1 MAITI
6 NSVPATYPSMHDDLW
21 FVSSSTNVGVTN
33 FKFVYDVYINGS
45 QVSRNKVFPAP
56 SAEGSYGVFNAAPMV
71 RAYVTNY
78 FEPSGTTVLMA
89 SNDKIKVDYQVRV
102 GEEVSGAVVSNLAS
116 GSYSAYN
123 YYPPLFGDIFT
134 ENGEVPLVLSNYYD
148 NLLIENYTD
157 DWLSDRDQND
167 ITIEYG
173 DQFYITFLKITS
185 GSYKLWVQPT
195 NEDGTVG
202 TSVSGDITMTG
213 QFNFFNLQA
222 AAINAFAGSE
232 IITQS
237 TYGYNIYISLGAAT
251 TRVLK
256 FRQVC
261 NPKYRQYNLH
271 FLNRLGGYDT
281 MAFRLV
287 NKRKSEFQRS
297 SYRRNPYQLSN
308 GQMKNIDS
316 YNKYNETTFNFAI
329 QHTDYYNLTSDWVND
344 QDYAW
349 LAQLVASPIVYMEVQ
364 GAFFPITIRNN
375 NYQYKYQIS
384 DGLFNFDLEVEVGKY
399 LNSQFR

>member
-6 NSVPATYPSMHDDLW
+6 NSTPATYPTMHEDLW
-21 FVSSSTNVGVTN
+21 FVASSTNVGTTN
-33 FKFVYDVYINGS
+33 FKFVYDVYINNA
-45 QVSRNKVFPAP
+45 QVSRNKIYPSP
-56 SAEGSYGVFNAAPMV
+56 SAEGSYGVFNASPMV

-78 FEPSGTTVLMA
+78 FEPSGSSVLVA
-89 SNDKIKVDYQVRV
+89 SNDKIKVDYQVKI
-102 GEEVSGAVVSNLAS
+102 GEDLNGTVTANLAS

-123 YYPPLFGDIFT
+123 YYSPLFGDIFT
-134 ENGEVPLVLSNYYD
+134 ENGNVPLVLSNYYD

-157 DWLSDRDQND
+157 DWLSDRDNSD

-173 DQFYITFLKITS
+173 DQFFITFLKITG

-195 NEDGTVG
+195 NADGTLG
-202 TSVSGDITMTG
+202 TAVSGALTFSG
-213 QFNFFNLQA
+213 EFNLFNFQA
-222 AAINAFAGSE
+222 AAINAFYGST
-232 IITQS
+232 IITEN
-237 TYGYNIYISLGAAT
+237 TYGYNVYISLGAAT
-251 TRVLK
+251 TRVLR
-256 FRQVC
+256 FRQIC

-287 NKRKSEFQRS
+287 NRRRSEFTRT

-308 GQMKNIDS
+308 GEMTNIDT
-316 YNKYNETTFNFAI
+316 YNKYNETTYNFAI
-329 QHTDYYNLTSDWVND
+329 QHYDFYNLTSDWVDD

-349 LAQLVASPIVYMEVQ
+349 LAQLVASSIVYMEVQ
-364 GAFFPITIRNN
+364 GAFFPITIRNT
-375 NYQYKYQIS
+375 NYQYKYQIA
-384 DGLFNFDLEVEVGKY
+384 DGIFNFDLEVEVGKF

>member
-6 NSVPATYPSMHDDLW
+6 NSTPATYPTMHEDLW
-21 FVSSSTNVGVTN
+21 FVASSTNVGTTN
-33 FKFVYDVYINGS
+33 FKFVYDVFINNA
-45 QVSRNKVFPAP
+45 QVSRNKIYPSP
-56 SAEGSYGVFNAAPMV
+56 SADGSYGVFNASPMV

-78 FEPSGTTVLMA
+78 FEPSGSSVLVA
-89 SNDKIKVDYQVRV
+89 SNDKIKVDYQVKI
-102 GEEVSGAVVSNLAS
+102 GEDLNGTVTANLAS

-123 YYPPLFGDIFT
+123 YYSPLFGDIFT
-134 ENGEVPLVLSNYYD
+134 ENGNVPLVLSNYYD

-157 DWLSDRDQND
+157 DWLSDRDNSD

-173 DQFYITFLKITS
+173 DQFFITFLKITG

-195 NEDGTVG
+195 NADGTLG
-202 TSVSGDITMTG
+202 TAVSGALTFTG
-213 QFNFFNLQA
+213 EFNLFNFQA
-222 AAINAFAGSE
+222 AAINTFYGST
-232 IITQS
+232 IITEN
-237 TYGYNIYISLGAAT
+237 TYGYNVYISLGAAT
-251 TRVLK
+251 TRVLR
-256 FRQVC
+256 FRQIC

-287 NKRKSEFQRS
+287 NRRRSEFTRT

-308 GQMKNIDS
+308 GEMTNIDT
-316 YNKYNETTFNFAI
+316 YNKYNETTYNFAI
-329 QHTDYYNLTSDWVND
+329 QHYDFYNLTSDWVDD

-349 LAQLVASPIVYMEVQ
+349 LAQLVASSIVYMEVQ
-364 GAFFPITIRNN
+364 GAFFPITIRNT
-375 NYQYKYQIS
+375 NYQYKYQIA
-384 DGLFNFDLEVEVGKY
+384 DGIFNFDLEVEVGKF

>member
-6 NSVPATYPSMHDDLW
+6 NSTPATYPTMHEDLW
-21 FVSSSTNVGVTN
+21 FVASSTNVGTTN
-33 FKFVYDVYINGS
+33 FKFVYDVYINNA
-45 QVSRNKVFPAP
+45 QVSRNKIYPSP
-56 SAEGSYGVFNAAPMV
+56 SADGSYGVFNASPMV

-78 FEPSGTTVLMA
+78 FEPSGSSVLVA
-89 SNDKIKVDYQVRV
+89 SNDKIKVDYQVKI
-102 GEEVSGAVVSNLAS
+102 GEEVSGAVIPNLAS

-123 YYPPLFGDIFT
+123 YYSPLFGDIFT
-134 ENGEVPLVLSNYYD
+134 ENGNVPLVLSNYYD

-157 DWLSDRDQND
+157 DWLSDRDNSD

-173 DQFYITFLKITS
+173 DQFFITFLKITG

-195 NEDGTVG
+195 NEDGTLG
-202 TSVSGDITMTG
+202 TAVSGGITMSG
-213 QFNFFNLQA
+213 EFNLFNFQA
-222 AAINAFAGSE
+222 AAINTFFGST
-232 IITQS
+232 IITEN
-237 TYGYNIYISLGAAT
+237 TYGYNVYITLGAAT
-251 TRVLK
+251 TRILR

-287 NKRKSEFQRS
+287 NRRRSEFQRT

-308 GQMKNIDS
+308 GAMTNIDT
-316 YNKYNETTFNFAI
+316 YNKYNETTYNFAI
-329 QHTDYYNLTSDWVND
+329 QHSDYYNLTSDWLQD

-349 LAQLVASPIVYMEVQ
+349 LAQLVASSIVYMEVQ
-364 GAFFPITIRNN
+364 GAFFPITIRNT
-375 NYQYKYQIS
+375 NYQYKYQIA
-384 DGLFNFDLEVEVGKY
+384 DGIFNFDLEIEVGKY
-399 LNSQFR
+399 LNSQYR

>member
-21 FVSSSTNVGVTN
+21 FVASSNNVGVTN

-45 QVSRNKVFPAP
+45 QVSRNKIFPSP
-56 SAEGSYGVFNAAPMV
+56 SGEGSYGVFNASPMV

-78 FEPSGTTVLMA
+78 FEPSGSTVLMA
-89 SNDKIKVDYQVRV
+89 SNDKIKVDYQVRI
-102 GEEVSGAVVSNLAS
+102 GEEVSGAVVANLAS

-173 DQFYITFLKITS
+173 DQFFITFLKITA
-185 GSYKLWVQPT
+185 GSYNLWVQPT
-195 NEDGTVG
+195 NENGTVG
-202 TSVSGDITMTG
+202 TAVSGGITMTG
-213 QFNFFNLQA
+213 QFNFFNFQA
-222 AAINAFAGSE
+222 AAINTWAGSE

-237 TYGYNIYISLGAAT
+237 TYGYNVYITLGAAS

-256 FRQVC
+256 FKQVC

-271 FLNRLGGYDT
+271 FLNRLGGYDS
-281 MAFRLV
+281 MAFRLM

-308 GQMKNIDS
+308 GQMTNIDS
-316 YNKYNETTFNFAI
+316 YNKYNETTYNFAI
-329 QHTDYYNLTSDWVND
+329 QHIDYYNLTSDWIND

-349 LAQLVASPIVYMEVQ
+349 LAQLVASPIVYMEIQ

>member
-33 FKFVYDVYINGS
+33 FKFVYDIYINGS

-202 TSVSGDITMTG
+202 TAVSGDITMTG
-213 QFNFFNLQA
+213 QFNFFNFQV

-237 TYGYNIYISLGAAT
+237 TYGYNVYISLGAAT

-308 GQMKNIDS
+308 GAMTNIDA

>member
-6 NSVPATYPSMHDDLW
+6 NSTPATYPTMHEDLW
-21 FVSSSTNVGVTN
+21 FVASSTNVGTTN
-33 FKFVYDVYINGS
+33 FKFVYDVYINNA
-45 QVSRNKVFPAP
+45 QVSRNKIYPSP
-56 SAEGSYGVFNAAPMV
+56 SADGSYGVFNASPMV

-78 FEPSGTTVLMA
+78 FEPSGSSVLIA
-89 SNDKIKVDYQVRV
+89 SNDKIKVDYQVKI
-102 GEEVSGAVVSNLAS
+102 GEDLNGTVTANLAS

-123 YYPPLFGDIFT
+123 YYSPLFGDIFT
-134 ENGEVPLVLSNYYD
+134 ENGNVPLVLSNYYD

-157 DWLSDRDQND
+157 DWLSDRDNSD

-173 DQFYITFLKITS
+173 DQFFITFLKITG

-195 NEDGTVG
+195 NADGTLG
-202 TSVSGDITMTG
+202 TAVSGALTFSG
-213 QFNFFNLQA
+213 EFNLFNFQA
-222 AAINAFAGSE
+222 AAINTFYGST
-232 IITQS
+232 IITEN
-237 TYGYNIYISLGAAT
+237 TYGYNVYISLGAAT
-251 TRVLK
+251 TRVLR
-256 FRQVC
+256 FRQIC

-287 NKRKSEFQRS
+287 NRRRSEFTRT

-308 GQMKNIDS
+308 GEMTNIDT
-316 YNKYNETTFNFAI
+316 YNKYNETTYNFAI
-329 QHTDYYNLTSDWVND
+329 QHYDFYNLTSDWVDD

-349 LAQLVASPIVYMEVQ
+349 LAQLVASSIVYMEVQ
-364 GAFFPITIRNN
+364 GAFFPITIRNT
-375 NYQYKYQIS
+375 NYQYKYQIA
-384 DGLFNFDLEVEVGKY
+384 DGIFNFDLEVEVGKF

>member
-6 NSVPATYPSMHDDLW
+6 SSVPATYASMHDDLW
-21 FVSSSTNVGVTN
+21 FVASSNNSGTTN

-45 QVSRNKVFPAP
+45 QVTRSKVFPAP
-56 SAEGSYGVFNAAPMV
+56 SGEGYYGVFNASPMV
-71 RAYVTNY
+71 RAYISNY
-78 FEPSGTTVLMA
+78 FEPSGSSVLVA
-89 SNDKIKVDYQVRV
+89 SNDKIKVDYQVRI

-123 YYPPLFGDIFT
+123 YYAPLFGDIFT
-134 ENGEVPLVLSNYYD
+134 ENGDIPLVLSDYYD

-157 DWLSDRDQND
+157 DWLCDRDNTD
-167 ITIEYG
+167 IPIEYS
-173 DQFYITFLKITS
+173 DQFFISFLKITS
-185 GSYKLWVQPT
+185 GSYKLWVQT
-195 NEDGTVG
+195 INESNAVQ
-202 TSVSGDITMTG
+202 TSVSGDLTMTG
-213 QFNFFNLQA
+213 QFNLFNFQA
-222 AAINAFAGSE
+222 GAINEWAGTTL
-232 IITQS
+232 ITEN
-237 TYGYNIYISLGAAT
+237 TYAYNVYITRGSAV
-251 TRVLK
+251 TRVLR

-261 NPKYRQYNLH
+261 NPKFRQYNLH

-287 NKRKSEFQRS
+287 NRRRSEFQRA

-308 GQMKNIDS
+308 GTMTNIDA
-316 YNKYNETTFNFAI
+316 YNKYNETTYNFAV
-329 QHTDYYNLTSDWVND
+329 QHTDYYQLTSDWVND
-344 QDYAW
+344 QDFAW

-364 GAFFPITIRNN
+364 GAFFPVTIRNT
-375 NYQYKYQIS
+375 NYQYKYKVA

>member
-6 NSVPATYPSMHDDLW
+6 NSTPATYPTMHEDLW
-21 FVSSSTNVGVTN
+21 FVASSTNVGTTN
-33 FKFVYDVYINGS
+33 FKFVYDVYINNA
-45 QVSRNKVFPAP
+45 QVSRNKIYPSP
-56 SAEGSYGVFNAAPMV
+56 SADGSYGVFNASPMV

-78 FEPSGTTVLMA
+78 FEPSGSSVLVA
-89 SNDKIKVDYQVRV
+89 SNDKIKVDYQVKI
-102 GEEVSGAVVSNLAS
+102 GEDLNGTVTANLAS

-123 YYPPLFGDIFT
+123 YYSPLFGDIFT
-134 ENGEVPLVLSNYYD
+134 ENGNVPLVLSNYYD

-157 DWLSDRDQND
+157 DWLSDRDNSD

-173 DQFYITFLKITS
+173 DQFFITFLKITG

-195 NEDGTVG
+195 NADGTLG
-202 TSVSGDITMTG
+202 TAVSGALTFSG
-213 QFNFFNLQA
+213 EFNLFNFQA
-222 AAINAFAGSE
+222 AAINTFYGST
-232 IITQS
+232 IITEN
-237 TYGYNIYISLGAAT
+237 TYGYNVYISLGAAT
-251 TRVLK
+251 TRVLR
-256 FRQVC
+256 FRQIC

-287 NKRKSEFQRS
+287 NRRRSEFTRT

-308 GQMKNIDS
+308 GEMTNIDT
-316 YNKYNETTFNFAI
+316 YNKYNETTYNFAI
-329 QHTDYYNLTSDWVND
+329 QHYDFYNLTSDWVDD

-349 LAQLVASPIVYMEVQ
+349 LAQLVASSIVYMEVQ
-364 GAFFPITIRNN
+364 GAFFPITIRNT
-375 NYQYKYQIS
+375 NYQYKYQIA
-384 DGLFNFDLEVEVGKY
+384 DGIFNFDLEVEVGKF

>member
-6 NSVPATYPSMHDDLW
+6 NSTPATYPTMHEDLW
-21 FVSSSTNVGVTN
+21 FVASSTNVGTTN
-33 FKFVYDVYINGS
+33 FKFVYDVYINNA
-45 QVSRNKVFPAP
+45 QVSRNKIYPSP
-56 SAEGSYGVFNAAPMV
+56 SAEGSYGVFNASPMV

-78 FEPSGTTVLMA
+78 FEPSGSSVLVA
-89 SNDKIKVDYQVRV
+89 SNDKIKVDYQVKI
-102 GEEVSGAVVSNLAS
+102 GEDLNGSVTPNLAS

-123 YYPPLFGDIFT
+123 YYSPLFGDIFT
-134 ENGEVPLVLSNYYD
+134 ENGNVPLVLSNYYD

-157 DWLSDRDQND
+157 DWLSDRDNSN

-173 DQFYITFLKITS
+173 DQFFITFLKITG
-185 GSYKLWVQPT
+185 GSYKLWVQTT
-195 NEDGTVG
+195 NEDGTSG
-202 TSVSGDITMTG
+202 TAVSGALTFTG
-213 QFNFFNLQA
+213 EFNLFNFQA
-222 AAINAFAGSE
+222 AAINTFFGST
-232 IITQS
+232 IITEN
-237 TYGYNIYISLGAAT
+237 TYGYNVYISLGAAT
-251 TRVLK
+251 TRVLR

-287 NKRKSEFQRS
+287 NRRRSEFQRT

-308 GQMKNIDS
+308 GQMTNIDT
-316 YNKYNETTFNFAI
+316 YNKYNESTYNFAI
-329 QHTDYYNLTSDWVND
+329 QHYDFYNLTSDWVDD

-364 GAFFPITIRNN
+364 GAFFPITIRNT
-375 NYQYKYQIS
+375 NYQYKYQIA
-384 DGLFNFDLEVEVGKY
+384 DGIFNFDLEVEVGKF

>member
-6 NSVPATYPSMHDDLW
+6 NSTPATYPSMHEDLW
-21 FVSSSTNVGVTN
+21 FVASSTNVGVTN
-33 FKFVYDVYINGS
+33 FKFVYDVYIDGA
-45 QVSRNKVFPAP
+45 QVSRNKIYPSP
-56 SAEGSYGVFNAAPMV
+56 SAEGSYGVFNASPMV

-78 FEPSGTTVLMA
+78 FEPSGSSVLVA
-89 SNDKIKVDYQVRV
+89 SNNKIKVDYQVRI
-102 GEEVSGAVVSNLAS
+102 GEEVSGAVITNLAS

-123 YYPPLFGDIFT
+123 YYSPLFGDIFT
-134 ENGEVPLVLSNYYD
+134 ENGNIPLVLSNYYD

-157 DWLSDRDQND
+157 DWLSDRDNSD

-173 DQFYITFLKITS
+173 DQFFITFLKIT
-185 GSYKLWVQPT
+185 GGAYKLWVQPT
-195 NEDGTVG
+195 NEDGTFG
-202 TSVSGDITMTG
+202 TSVSGSITMSG
-213 QFNFFNLQA
+213 EFNLFNFQA
-222 AAINAFAGSE
+222 AAINAWAGSD

-237 TYGYNIYISLGAAT
+237 TYGYNVYITLGAAT
-251 TRVLK
+251 TRVLR

-287 NKRKSEFQRS
+287 NRRRSEFQRT

-308 GQMKNIDS
+308 GQMTNIDT
-316 YNKYNETTFNFAI
+316 YNKYNESTYNFAI
-329 QHTDYYNLTSDWVND
+329 QHSDYYNLTADWLDD

-364 GAFFPITIRNN
+364 GAYFPITIRNT
-375 NYQYKYQIS
+375 NYQYKYQIA
-384 DGLFNFDLEVEVGKY
+384 DGLFNFDLEIEVGKY
-399 LNSQFR
+399 LNSQYR

>member
-6 NSVPATYPSMHDDLW
+6 NSTPATYPTMHEDLW
-21 FVSSSTNVGVTN
+21 FVASSTNVGTTN
-33 FKFVYDVYINGS
+33 FKFVYDVFINNA
-45 QVSRNKVFPAP
+45 QVSRNKIYPSP
-56 SAEGSYGVFNAAPMV
+56 SAEGSYGVFNASPMV

-78 FEPSGTTVLMA
+78 FEPSGSSVLVA
-89 SNDKIKVDYQVRV
+89 SNDKIKVDYQVKI
-102 GEEVSGAVVSNLAS
+102 GEDLNGTVTANLAS

-123 YYPPLFGDIFT
+123 YYSPLFGDIFT
-134 ENGEVPLVLSNYYD
+134 ENGNVPLVLSNYYD

-157 DWLSDRDQND
+157 DWLSDRDNSD

-173 DQFYITFLKITS
+173 DQFFITFLKITG

-195 NEDGTVG
+195 NEDGTLG
-202 TSVSGDITMTG
+202 TAVSGALTFTG
-213 QFNFFNLQA
+213 EFNLFNFQA
-222 AAINAFAGSE
+222 AAINTFYGST
-232 IITQS
+232 IITEN
-237 TYGYNIYISLGAAT
+237 TYGYNVYISLGAAT
-251 TRVLK
+251 TRVLR
-256 FRQVC
+256 FRQIC

-287 NKRKSEFQRS
+287 NRRRSEFTRT

-308 GQMKNIDS
+308 GEMTNIDT
-316 YNKYNETTFNFAI
+316 YNKYNETTYNFAI
-329 QHTDYYNLTSDWVND
+329 QHYDFYNLTSDWVDD

-349 LAQLVASPIVYMEVQ
+349 LAQLVASSIVYMEVQ
-364 GAFFPITIRNN
+364 GAFFPITIRNT
-375 NYQYKYQIS
+375 NYQYKYQIA
-384 DGLFNFDLEVEVGKY
+384 DGIFNFDLEVEVGKF

>member
-1 MAITI
+1 MAITV

-21 FVSSSTNVGVTN
+21 FVASSTNVGVTN
-33 FKFVYDVYINGS
+33 FKFVYDVYINGA

-56 SAEGSYGVFNAAPMV
+56 SAEGSYGVFNASPMV

-78 FEPSGTTVLMA
+78 FEPSGNTVLMA
-89 SNDKIKVDYQVRV
+89 SNDKIKIDYQVRI
-102 GEEVSGAVVSNLAS
+102 GEEVSGTVTPNLAS

-123 YYPPLFGDIFT
+123 YYAPLFGDIFT

-157 DWLSDRDQND
+157 DWLSDRDNSD

-173 DQFYITFLKITS
+173 DQFFITFLKIT
-185 GSYKLWVQPT
+185 GGTYKLWVQPT
-195 NEDGTVG
+195 NEDGSFG
-202 TSVSGDITMTG
+202 TAVSGGITMTG
-213 QFNFFNLQA
+213 QFNLFNFQA
-222 AAINAFAGSE
+222 AAINQWAGSE
-232 IITQS
+232 IITQN
-237 TYGYNIYISLGAAT
+237 TYGYNVYISLGAAT
-251 TRVLK
+251 TRVLRFK
-256 FRQVC
+256 QVC

-287 NKRKSEFQRS
+287 NKRRSEFQRS

-308 GQMKNIDS
+308 GTMTNIDT
-316 YNKYNETTFNFAI
+316 YNKYNETTYNFAI
-329 QHTDYYNLTSDWVND
+329 QHTDYYMLTSDWVND

-349 LAQLVASPIVYMEVQ
+349 LAQLIASPIVYMEVQ
-364 GAFFPITIRNN
+364 GAFFPVTIRNT
-375 NYQYKYQIS
+375 NYQYKYKVA
-384 DGLFNFDLEVEVGKY
+384 DRLFNFDLEVEVGKY
-399 LNSQFR
+399 LNSQYR

>member
-6 NSVPATYPSMHDDLW
+6 NSTPATYPTMHEDLW
-21 FVSSSTNVGVTN
+21 FVASSTNVGTTN
-33 FKFVYDVYINGS
+33 FKFVYDVYIDNA
-45 QVSRNKVFPAP
+45 QVSRNKIYPSP
-56 SAEGSYGVFNAAPMV
+56 SADGSYGVFNASPMV

-78 FEPSGTTVLMA
+78 FEPSGSSVLVA
-89 SNDKIKVDYQVRV
+89 SNDKIKVDYQVKI
-102 GEEVSGAVVSNLAS
+102 GEDLNGTVTANLAS

-123 YYPPLFGDIFT
+123 YYSPLFGDIFT
-134 ENGEVPLVLSNYYD
+134 ENGNVPLVLSNYYD

-157 DWLSDRDQND
+157 DWLSDRDNSD

-173 DQFYITFLKITS
+173 DQFFITFLKITG

-195 NEDGTVG
+195 NADGTLG
-202 TSVSGDITMTG
+202 TAVSGNITMSG
-213 QFNFFNLQA
+213 EFNLFNFQA
-222 AAINAFAGSE
+222 AAINTFYGST
-232 IITQS
+232 IITEN
-237 TYGYNIYISLGAAT
+237 TYGYNVYITLGAAT
-251 TRVLK
+251 TRVLR
-256 FRQVC
+256 FRQIC

-287 NKRKSEFQRS
+287 NRRRSEFTRT

-308 GQMKNIDS
+308 GEMTNIDT
-316 YNKYNETTFNFAI
+316 YNKYNETTYNFAI
-329 QHTDYYNLTSDWVND
+329 QHYDFYNLTSDWVDD

-349 LAQLVASPIVYMEVQ
+349 LAQLVASSIVYMEVQ
-364 GAFFPITIRNN
+364 GAFFPITIRNT
-375 NYQYKYQIS
+375 NYQYKYQIA
-384 DGLFNFDLEVEVGKY
+384 DGIFNFDLEVEVGKF

>member
-6 NSVPATYPSMHDDLW
+6 NSTPATYPSMHEDLW
-21 FVSSSTNVGVTN
+21 FVASSTNVGVTN
-33 FKFVYDVYINGS
+33 FKFVYDVYIDGA
-45 QVSRNKVFPAP
+45 QVSRNKIYPSP
-56 SAEGSYGVFNAAPMV
+56 SAEGSYGVFNASPMV

-78 FEPSGTTVLMA
+78 FEPSGSSVLVA
-89 SNDKIKVDYQVRV
+89 SNNKIKVDYQVRI
-102 GEEVSGAVVSNLAS
+102 GEEVSGGVITNLAS

-123 YYPPLFGDIFT
+123 YYSPLFGDIFT
-134 ENGEVPLVLSNYYD
+134 ENGNIPLVLSNYYD

-157 DWLSDRDQND
+157 DWLSDRDNSN

-173 DQFYITFLKITS
+173 DQFFITFLKIT
-185 GSYKLWVQPT
+185 GGAYKLWVQPT
-195 NEDGTVG
+195 NEDGTFG
-202 TSVSGDITMTG
+202 TSVSGSITMSG
-213 QFNFFNLQA
+213 EFNLFNFQA
-222 AAINAFAGSE
+222 AAINAWAGSD

-237 TYGYNIYISLGAAT
+237 TYGYNVYITLGAAT
-251 TRVLK
+251 TRILR

-287 NKRKSEFQRS
+287 NRRRSEFQRT

-308 GQMKNIDS
+308 GQMTNIDT
-316 YNKYNETTFNFAI
+316 YNKYNESTYNFAI
-329 QHTDYYNLTSDWVND
+329 QHSDYYNLTADWLDD

-364 GAFFPITIRNN
+364 GAYFPITIRNT
-375 NYQYKYQIS
+375 NYQYKYQIA
-384 DGLFNFDLEVEVGKY
+384 DGLFNFDLEIEVGKY
-399 LNSQFR
+399 LNSQYR